1 MRQPQLEDNGEPLIE
16 LISFSPADF
25 QEVRNIPVTDI
36 INAFRPGNVNWIN
49 LDGAHPMAVY
59 EALGE
64 RFGLHSL
71 LIEDI
76 TTEVQPKAEEYEGYL
91 FFTLKMVH
99 QITDTKVEY
108 EQISFV
114 LGDNYLLSFQEKA
127 GDFFGTLRDKVRTDQ
142 GKIRR
147 MSSDYLLYR
156 LIDIIIEKYYT
167 VLEGIGQQIEDI
179 EEDIL
184 QNPSNNEFRK
194 IQRTKKELIFLRKA
208 LYPLRE
214 AIGRLT
220 RSETIGVSREGA
232 RYFADLYDHVVQLI
246 SSLDTYRDL
255 TTSLMD
261 IHINA
266 LNTRMN
272 EVMKVLAIISTIFM
286 PLTFV
291 VGVYGMNF
299 DVMPELRWPYGY
311 LYVLT
316 LMAIITGGMVAFFR
330 HKKWF

>member
-1 MRQPQLEDNGEPLIE
+1 MKQQSFEGQSEPLIE
-16 LISFSPADF
+16 LISFSPNEF
-25 QEVRNIPVTDI
+25 KEERNIPVQDI
-36 INAFRPGNVNWIN
+36 IGGFRPENVNWIN
-49 LDGAHPMAVY
+49 LDGAHPMSVY
-59 EALGE
+59 ESLGE

-99 QITDTKVEY
+99 QITSERVEY

-114 LGDNYLLSFQEKA
+114 LGENYLLSFQEKA
-127 GDFFGTLRDKVRTDQ
+127 GDFFGSLRDKVRTDQ

-147 MSSDYLLYR
+147 MSADYLLYR
-156 LIDIIIEKYYT
+156 LIDIIIEKYYS

-184 QNPSNNEFRK
+184 QNPSSNEFRK

-220 RSETIGVSREGA
+220 RSETIGVSKEGA

-286 PLTFV
+286 PLTFI

-299 DVMPELRWPYGY
+299 DVMPELRWPFGY
-311 LYVLT
+311 VYVLA
-316 LMAIITGGMVAFFR
+316 LMTIITGAMVAYFR